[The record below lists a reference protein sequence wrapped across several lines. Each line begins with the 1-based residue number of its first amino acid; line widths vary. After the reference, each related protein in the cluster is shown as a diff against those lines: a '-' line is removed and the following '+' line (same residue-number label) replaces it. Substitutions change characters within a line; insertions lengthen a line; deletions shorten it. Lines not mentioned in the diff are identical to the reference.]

1 MKEKKSLTLAE
12 INEILGVRP
21 IARNDNSPL
30 VPVYDLDYN
39 LDVVKVNEKDAQAE
53 INRHA
58 QNLDV
63 ASIIERYVQTDNPIE
78 LNAKNGNAINK
89 EIEIE
94 EQQLDGSV
102 KVKKI
107 NYADASWV
115 APNDTYISIN
125 EKLKKAQ
132 KTINQLSEEIAK
144 VESIK
149 QVSNDSN
156 KVIASDS
163 IKSVAENKQ
172 QTE

>member
-107 NYADASWV
+107 NYADAS
-115 APNDTYISIN
+115 
-125 EKLKKAQ
+125 
-132 KTINQLSEEIAK
+132 
-144 VESIK
+144 
-149 QVSNDSN
+149 
-156 KVIASDS
+156 
-163 IKSVAENKQ
+163 
-172 QTE
+172 